1 MSIEKDT
8 LDVWPEQLQDSND
21 NNDQDST
28 SYTWKSKI
36 MLCDNKYIL
45 CDKLEE
51 NTIAR
56 LKMEK
61 ELILQQIKT
70 IDTNL
75 YHDTPIVPDN
85 YNYNSYPLAQLPHM
99 IMKQNSG
106 NNSLYQEEENTDEY
120 LQKYHNTI
128 TSSTNNDETIMD
140 MKVQT
145 DNSKDEKEEKWH
157 LQSSSWNTEA
167 IESMSHNSTFSYD
180 GTKFGT
186 ECEEMDR
193 FTSESVRTDSD
204 NAMVSQLSDDQLC
217 RNIVTVV
224 DRNVIVNACDSL
236 TKIQNSLELWES
248 SVKTI
253 QSEPTENIVSFG
265 RKKDRSTQTLPT
277 NGDEQDNSEKN
288 KETNNNE
295 NNDKNNQNQNND
307 ENKLDEHKNND
318 DCNVKWHAP
327 TIMSLQ
333 NKVQIQTQQIKT
345 LNGQLCKQ
353 MNWNTLMR
361 IDLALN
367 MYYKRHGIDS
377 FFIKGNGKL
386 SQFVIDN
393 DLNDGSYLL
402 SNTLSDE

>member
-128 TSSTNNDETIMD
+128 RLSANNDHSLITGHET
-140 MKVQT
+140 
-145 DNSKDEKEEKWH
+145 KDEKEEDFH
-157 LQSSSWNTEA
+157 SQSSSWNSDASSEA
-167 IESMSHNSTFSYD
+167 IDSTSHSSTFSYA
-180 GTKFGT
+180 GTQFST
-186 ECEEMDR
+186 EFEEMDR
-193 FTSESVRTDSD
+193 FTSESPKTDSD
-204 NAMVSQLSDDQLC
+204 DTIDDELC
-217 RNIVTVV
+217 TNIIT
-224 DRNVIVNACDSL
+224 DRNVIVNAFDSL
-236 TKIQNSLELWES
+236 TEIQNSLELWES
-248 SVKTI
+248 SVKTT
-253 QSEPTENIVSFG
+253 QSLTREHIVSFG
-265 RKKDRSTQTLPT
+265 EKKDQSTQTLPIHE
-277 NGDEQDNSEKN
+277 DEQDNSEPN